1 MATTQNGTNGGN
13 EDNTIQTG
21 AKQHESSNL
30 MDYALFVGGLNVTN
44 EVLRNYDPL
53 RTGYG
58 RLFMVREPGWLALSI
73 PKKLEKFKHIL
84 EYGNTAVQGI
94 GDIEVSFNDYTGGY
108 AGKSFS
114 IPSVATDGTQTFTV
128 NCYEFS
134 GSPIREVI
142 HTWVNGTTDL
152 LTGLAHYNGHAA
164 TYGNTTGT
172 KTLNVLQS
180 NQTAEFVY
188 VSTDVTGTMVEY
200 ACLFANCFPAN
211 VRNEQFNYTSGSHGL
226 VGYSVECRCTKSCSL
241 QINKL
246 GQALLNKYRVPANS
260 LNIFSGINCSTYASG
275 SADHPD
281 QLYDI
286 TTGKLVTGNDG
297 SAKTTNNNGPM
308 TEADLASL

>member
-1 MATTQNGTNGGN
+1 MAKTQNGTNN
-13 EDNTIQTG
+13 SSQDSTIQTG
-21 AKQHESSNL
+21 AKTHESSNL
-30 MDYALFVGGLNVTN
+30 MDYALFVGGLNVTH

-58 RLFMVREPGWLALSI
+58 RLFMVHEPAWLAESI
-73 PKKLEKFKHIL
+73 PDKLKKFKHIL

-94 GDIEVSFNDYTGGY
+94 GDIEVNFNDYTGGY

-134 GSPIREVI
+134 GSPIREVV

-164 TYGNTTGT
+164 TYGNTDGNGI
-172 KTLNVLQS
+172 LPVLQS

-200 ACLFANCFPAN
+200 ACFFANCFPAN
-211 VRNEQFNYTSGSHGL
+211 VRNEQFNYTSGSHEL
-226 VGYSVECRCTKSCSL
+226 VEYNVEFRCTKYESL

-246 GQALLNKYRVPANS
+246 GQALLNKYRVLANS
-260 LNIFSGINCSTYASG
+260 LNFFSGINSSEYASG
-275 SADHPD
+275 NQSHPD
-281 QLYDI
+281 QYYDI
-286 TTGKLVTGNDG
+286 TTGKLVTQGG
-297 SAKTTNNNGPM
+297 KTTNNNAPM
-308 TEADLASL
+308 TESDLASL

>member
-1 MATTQNGTNGGN
+1 MAKTQNGTNKSSQ
-13 EDNTIQTG
+13 DSTIQTG
-21 AKQHESSNL
+21 AKNHESSNL
-30 MDYALFVGGLNVTN
+30 MDYALFVGGLNVTH

-58 RLFMVREPGWLALSI
+58 RLFMVHEPAWLAQSI
-73 PKKLEKFKHIL
+73 GDKLKKFKHIL

-94 GDIEVSFNDYTGGY
+94 GDIEVNFNDYTGGY

-164 TYGNTTGT
+164 TYGNKDGSSV
-172 KTLNVLQS
+172 LPVLQS

-200 ACLFANCFPAN
+200 ACFFANCFPAN
-211 VRNEQFNYTSGSHGL
+211 VRNEQFNYTSGSHEL
-226 VGYSVECRCTKSCSL
+226 VEYNVEFRCTKYESL

-246 GQALLNKYRVPANS
+246 GQALLNKYRVLANS
-260 LNIFSGINCSTYASG
+260 LNFFSGINSSQYASG
-275 SADHPD
+275 NQDHPD
-281 QLYDI
+281 QYYDI
-286 TTGKLVTGNDG
+286 TTGKLVTQGG
-297 SAKTTNNNGPM
+297 KTTNNNSPM
-308 TEADLASL
+308 TESDLASL

>member
-1 MATTQNGTNGGN
+1 MATTKNGTNKSSQ
-13 EDNTIQTG
+13 DSTIQTG
-21 AKQHESSNL
+21 AKTHESSNL
-30 MDYALFVGGLNVTN
+30 MDYALFVGGLNVTH

-58 RLFMVREPGWLALSI
+58 RLFMVHEPAWLAQSI
-73 PKKLEKFKHIL
+73 GDKLKKFKHIL

-94 GDIEVSFNDYTGGY
+94 GDIEVNFNDYTGGY

-164 TYGNTTGT
+164 TYGNKDGSSV
-172 KTLNVLQS
+172 LPVLQS

-200 ACLFANCFPAN
+200 ACFFANCFPAN
-211 VRNEQFNYTSGSHGL
+211 VRNEQFNYTSGSHEL
-226 VGYSVECRCTKSCSL
+226 VEYNVEFRCTKYESL

-246 GQALLNKYRVPANS
+246 GQALLNKYRVLANS
-260 LNIFSGINCSTYASG
+260 LNFFSGINSSTYASG
-275 SADHPD
+275 NADHPD
-281 QLYDI
+281 QYYDI
-286 TTGKLVTGNDG
+286 TTGKLVTTGG
-297 SAKTTNNNGPM
+297 KTTNNNAPM
-308 TEADLASL
+308 TESDLASL